1 MVRLESKIRKH
12 NKKKVDS
19 VIVKKSTKKGV
30 SVKKNVIKVPE
41 KTLLQKHKKKLATL
55 GVLSSI
61 AAISIA
67 NKKKIREFY
76 TNRAAEIGGKIV
88 DRQRN
93 QLSDTL
99 KTFLKKPINI
109 GKKVISFP
117 FKKIN
122 EANTEFNKVIIENL
136 NKQKE
141 NIKFQ
146 SAKYKKA
153 EEILLSSRKL
163 KEECSHKKIPGGFPC
178 ENQDEADKLIIDYV
192 KNNIIEIDKADSI
205 TKEILKEFFN
215 ECHKLN
221 FDLKCLNKVNDKFDI
236 KLSKRLLDFIN
247 KNAKK
252 IYSIK

>member
-1 MVRLESKIRKH
+1 MVTLESKIRKH
-12 NKKKVDS
+12 NKS
-19 VIVKKSTKKGV
+19 VKKSTKKVG
-30 SVKKNVIKVPE
+30 SVIVKKPKNVIKVPE

-55 GVLSSI
+55 GVLSTI
-61 AAISIA
+61 AAVSIA
-67 NKKKIREFY
+67 NRKKIRNFY
-76 TNRAAEIGGKIV
+76 TKRAADIGGRIV
-88 DRQRN
+88 DNQRDKLIN
-93 QLSDTL
+93 TL
-99 KTFLKKPINI
+99 KTFFKKPINI
-109 GKKVISFP
+109 GKKVVSFP
-117 FKKIN
+117 VKKIN
-122 EANTEFNKVIIENL
+122 QANTEFNKVTIENL

-153 EEILLSSRKL
+153 EEILLSTGKL
-163 KEECSHKKIPGGFPC
+163 KEECSHKKISGGFPC

-192 KNNIIEIDKADSI
+192 KNNVIEINKADEI
-205 TKEILKEFFN
+205 TKEMLKEFFN

-247 KNAKK
+247 KNAKE